1 MKIDIGVVSLP
12 YHNPP
17 RVADRPLFRQRV
29 SLSYDADHGGSAGRL
44 SVRRFARS
52 QARLQP

>member
-1 MKIDIGVVSLP
+1 MTIGVGVVSPP
-12 YHNPP
+12 YHNQLGAPTA
-17 RVADRPLFRQRV
+17 RCFGQRV
-29 SLSYDADHGGSAGRL
+29 SLSYDADNGSSAGRL